1 MSAQSKSQHILEL
14 SKELLDDIE
23 LSRLDAEKLILK
35 ASRLARL
42 EGSDEVRAW
51 LRFEMSGYNSD
62 DPLSVKYMGI
72 TGRWTNH
79 EEKKGYWGPLSQ
91 QEATIEA
98 YRQQLASMRTPDAGG
113 DYASV
118 AIRGV
123 TDSMSSITNV
133 IARLSGIRSKV
144 LGRLHM
150 FVTEVYYEKQFESLA
165 ESIFERWQSGIDLLI
180 AEHCGAVLEKI
191 PSVMTRLSE
200 ADPESISQALTTCR
214 RIIESFADS
223 IFPPS
228 DETMEIGGNQLS
240 LGPGKYQN
248 RINAYV
254 ALRASSTSRRQ
265 RIRQNLSN
273 LYERVSTG
281 VHSEVSAEEAQSL
294 FLNTYLLLGEV
305 LQLQSDAS

>member
-1 MSAQSKSQHILEL
+1 VSAQSKSQHILEL

-51 LRFEMSGYNSD
+51 LRFEMSGYNSA
-62 DPLSVKYMGI
+62 DPLSIKYMGI
-72 TGRWTNH
+72 TGRWTDY
-79 EEKKGYWGPLSQ
+79 EKKEGYWGPLSQ

-98 YRQQLASMRTPDAGG
+98 HKRQLASMRTPDAGG
-113 DYASV
+113 NYASV
-118 AIRGV
+118 AIRQV
-123 TDSMSSITNV
+123 TQSMSSITGV

-144 LGRLHM
+144 LGRLHV

-165 ESIFERWQSGIDLLI
+165 ESIFEQWQGGVDLLI
-180 AEHCGAVLEKI
+180 AAHCGAVLEKI
-191 PSVMTRLSE
+191 PSVMSRLSE
-200 ADPESISQALTTCR
+200 GDPEAVSQALTTCR

-228 DETMEIGGNQLS
+228 EETMELGGNQVT
-240 LGPGKYQN
+240 LGASKYQN

-254 ALRASSTSRRQ
+254 ALRTTSASRRQ

-273 LYERVSTG
+273 LYDRLSTG
-281 VHSEVSAEEAQSL
+281 VHSDVSAAEAQSL

-305 LQLQSDAS
+305 LQLQSSAS